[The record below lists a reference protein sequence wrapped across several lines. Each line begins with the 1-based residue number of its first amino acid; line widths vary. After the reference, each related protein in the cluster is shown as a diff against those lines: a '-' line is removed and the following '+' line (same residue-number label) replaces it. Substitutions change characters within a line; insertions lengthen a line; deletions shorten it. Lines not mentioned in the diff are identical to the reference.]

1 MNVARAKQCLSNYAT
16 VAAVLLLLPQA
27 AMAKKDKRDKK
38 SASPE
43 SANACVDKYKSGL
56 DNEQAGHL
64 KQAREL
70 FIGCAKASCGS
81 PLRDECTTRFTQ
93 LSTDIP
99 SVVPMVTDEA
109 GSPQT
114 DVEVRVDG
122 ERLTSSL
129 DGHSFLLDPGV
140 REFSFS
146 REGRVF
152 ATQRLM
158 IVQGQRNRLISV
170 SSQPAAEATG
180 TKRPIKVKKPAGAIA
195 VAAATEAAPP
205 ASPPPPG
212 EPAEPKVAPRE
223 AVDLQPRPKTEQKSD
238 EPQLNLA
245 AEETESSGVPKL
257 TYALTATGVAALGAG
272 AALIYWGRKDNDK
285 LAGCSTATTNCPKAT
300 VDHIHNLYLG
310 GNIAIGVGIASLAG
324 AYWAYAHHSA
334 KESASQEA
342 YRFDVQPTKSGAVA
356 SIGGSF

>member
-1 MNVARAKQCLSNYAT
+1 MNVARAKQCLFNHAA

-27 AMAKKDKRDKK
+27 AMAKKDKRDRK
-38 SASPE
+38 SGSPE
-43 SANACVDKYKSGL
+43 TANACVDKYKSGL

-158 IVQGQRNRLISV
+158 IVQGQRNRLVSV
-170 SSQPAAEATG
+170 SSQPSAEATG

-195 VAAATEAAPP
+195 VAAATEAIAP
-205 ASPPPPG
+205 AATPPS

-223 AVDLQPRPKTEQKSD
+223 TVDLQPRPKAEQKSD
-238 EPQLNLA
+238 EPRLDLA
-245 AEETESSGVPKL
+245 AEEPESSGVPKL

-272 AALIYWGRKDNDK
+272 AMLIYWGRKDNDK
-285 LAGCSTATTNCPKAT
+285 LSGCSTATTNCPKST

-310 GNIAIGVGIASLAG
+310 GNIAIGVGLASLAG

>member
-1 MNVARAKQCLSNYAT
+1 MNVVGSKQCLFSCAA
-16 VAAVLLLLPQA
+16 VAAVLLLSPQA
-27 AMAKKDKRDKK
+27 GFAKKEKRDKK
-38 SASPE
+38 SGLPE
-43 SANACVDKYKSGL
+43 SVNSCVDKYKSGL
-56 DNEQAGHL
+56 DNEQAGKL
-64 KQAREL
+64 KLAREL

-99 SVVPMVTDEA
+99 SIVPVVTDDA
-109 GSPQT
+109 GNPQT

-122 ERLTSSL
+122 EKLTSSL

-146 REGRVF
+146 RDGRVF

-158 IVQGQRNRLISV
+158 IVQGQRNRLLSV
-170 SSQPAAEATG
+170 STQPPTDTT
-180 TKRPIKVKKPAGAIA
+180 TKRPTKVKKSASSIA
-195 VAAATEAAPP
+195 VAAASEAAP
-205 ASPPPPG
+205 AAPPPS
-212 EPAEPKVAPRE
+212 EPAEPKVVPHDP
-223 AVDLQPRPKTEQKSD
+223 VDLAPHAKVEQKID
-238 EPQLNLA
+238 EPQLNLAA

-272 AALIYWGRKDNDK
+272 AMLIYWGRKDNDK
-285 LAGCSTATTNCPKAT
+285 LAGCSSATTNCPHKT

-310 GNIAIGVGIASLAG
+310 GNIAIGVGLASLAG

-334 KESASQEA
+334 KESAEHEA

>member
-1 MNVARAKQCLSNYAT
+1 MNVAGARHCLFKYAT
-16 VAAVLLLLPQA
+16 VAAVVLLLPQA

-38 SASPE
+38 SGSPE
-43 SANACVDKYKSGL
+43 AANACVDKYKTGL

-99 SVVPMVTDEA
+99 SVVPVVTDEA
-109 GSPQT
+109 GNPQT

-158 IVQGQRNRLISV
+158 IVQGQRNRLLSV
-170 SSQPAAEATG
+170 SSQPAAEAT
-180 TKRPIKVKKPAGAIA
+180 TKRPTKIKKPAASIA
-195 VAAATEAAPP
+195 VAAATEVAPP
-205 ASPPPPG
+205 APPPPG
-212 EPAEPKVAPRE
+212 EPVEPKVAPHE
-223 AVDLQPRPKTEQKSD
+223 SVDLQPHPKAEQKSD

-245 AEETESSGVPKL
+245 AEESESSGTPKL

-272 AALIYWGRKDNDK
+272 AMLIYWGRNDNDK
-285 LAGCSTATTNCPKAT
+285 LAACSSSTTNCRQST

-310 GNIAIGVGIASLAG
+310 GNIALGVGVASLAG

-334 KESASQEA
+334 KEAESHEA

>member
-1 MNVARAKQCLSNYAT
+1 MNVAGSKQCLFNCAA

-27 AMAKKDKRDKK
+27 AFAKKDKRDKK
-38 SASPE
+38 SGAPE
-43 SANACVDKYKSGL
+43 SVNACVDKYKSGL

-99 SVVPMVTDEA
+99 SIVPVVTDDA
-109 GSPQT
+109 GNPQT

-158 IVQGQRNRLISV
+158 IVQGQRNRLISA
-170 SSQPAAEATG
+170 STQPAAEAT
-180 TKRPIKVKKPAGAIA
+180 TRRPAKVKKPAASVA
-195 VAAATEAAPP
+195 VAAATEVAPP
-205 ASPPPPG
+205 SA
-212 EPAEPKVAPRE
+212 EPVEPKVAPHE
-223 AVDLQPRPKTEQKSD
+223 PDLTPHPKTEQKTD

-245 AEETESSGVPKL
+245 TEETESSGGVPKL
-257 TYALTATGVAALGAG
+257 TYALSATGVAALGTG
-272 AALIYWGRKDNDK
+272 ALLIYWGRKDNDK
-285 LAGCSTATTNCPKAT
+285 LAGCSTDTTNCPHST

-310 GNIAIGVGIASLAG
+310 ANIAIGVGLASLAG

-334 KESASQEA
+334 KESESHEA
-342 YRFDVQPTKSGAVA
+342 YRFDLQPTKSGAVA
-356 SIGGSF
+356 SVGGSF

>member
-1 MNVARAKQCLSNYAT
+1 MNVSGSKHCLFSCVA
-16 VAAVLLLLPQA
+16 VAAVLLSLPQA
-27 AMAKKDKRDKK
+27 AFAKKEKRDKK
-38 SASPE
+38 SGSPE
-43 SANACVDKYKSGL
+43 SVNACVDKYKTGL
-56 DNEQAGHL
+56 ENEQAGKL

-99 SVVPMVTDEA
+99 SVVPVVTDEA
-109 GSPQT
+109 GNPQT

-122 ERLTSSL
+122 ERLASSL

-146 REGRVF
+146 RDGRVF

-158 IVQGQRNRLISV
+158 IVQGQRNRMVSV
-170 SSQPAAEATG
+170 STQPAAEAT
-180 TKRPIKVKKPAGAIA
+180 TKRPAKVKKPAASVA
-195 VAAATEAAPP
+195 VAAATEAAT
-205 ASPPPPG
+205 PPPPS
-212 EPAEPKVAPRE
+212 EPVEPKVAPHE
-223 AVDLQPRPKTEQKSD
+223 PDLAPRPKAEQKSD
-238 EPQLNLA
+238 APQLNLA
-245 AEETESSGVPKL
+245 SEETESSGGVPKL
-257 TYALTATGVAALGAG
+257 TYALSATGVAALGAG
-272 AALIYWGRKDNDK
+272 AMLIYWGRKDNDK
-285 LAGCSTATTNCPKAT
+285 LAGCSTDATNCPHST

-310 GNIAIGVGIASLAG
+310 ANIAIGVGLASLAG
-324 AYWAYAHHSA
+324 AYWAYAHNSA
-334 KESASQEA
+334 KESASHEA

>member
-1 MNVARAKQCLSNYAT
+1 MNVAGSKQCLFKYAT
-16 VAAVLLLLPQA
+16 VAAVLLLLPQV
-27 AMAKKDKRDKK
+27 AMAKKDRRDKK
-38 SASPE
+38 SGSPE
-43 SANACVDKYKSGL
+43 SASACVEKYKSGL
-56 DNEQAGHL
+56 DNEQSGHL

-99 SVVPMVTDEA
+99 SVVPVVTDEA
-109 GSPQT
+109 GNPQT

-158 IVQGQRNRLISV
+158 IVQGQRNRLVSA
-170 SSQPAAEATG
+170 SSQPTADGAP
-180 TKRPIKVKKPAGAIA
+180 TKRPAKIKKPAASIA
-195 VAAATEAAPP
+195 VAAATETPAAAPP
-205 ASPPPPG
+205 PS
-212 EPAEPKVAPRE
+212 EPVEPKVAPHQP
-223 AVDLQPRPKTEQKSD
+223 VDLQPHAKSEQKSD
-238 EPQLNLA
+238 EPRLDVA
-245 AEETESSGVPKL
+245 AEESESSGAPKL
-257 TYALTATGVAALGAG
+257 TYVLTGTGIAALGAG
-272 AALIYWGRKDNDK
+272 AMLIYWGRKDNDK
-285 LAGCSTATTNCPKAT
+285 LAGCSTDTTNCPKAT

-334 KESASQEA
+334 KESESHEA

>member
-1 MNVARAKQCLSNYAT
+1 MNVAGSKQCLFSCVAI
-16 VAAVLLLLPQA
+16 AAVLLLLPQA
-27 AMAKKDKRDKK
+27 ASAKKEKRDKK
-38 SASPE
+38 SGSPE
-43 SANACVDKYKSGL
+43 SVDACVDKYKSGL
-56 DNEQAGHL
+56 ENEQAGHL

-70 FIGCAKASCGS
+70 FIRCAKASCGS

-99 SVVPMVTDEA
+99 SIVPVVTDDA
-109 GSPQT
+109 GNPQT

-158 IVQGQRNRLISV
+158 IVQGQRNRLV
-170 SSQPAAEATG
+170 SASTQPAAETT
-180 TKRPIKVKKPAGAIA
+180 TKRPAKVKKPAASVA

-205 ASPPPPG
+205 PPPAEPVEAKVAPHEPDLTPHAKT
-212 EPAEPKVAPRE
+212 EPAEDRRAAAQPRDRGDGELGRRPQADLCLERDRRGRSRRGRPADLLGPQGQRQAGRVQHARRPTARTRRSTTSTTCTWAPTSPSASGWPRWPAPTGPTRTTAPRN
-223 AVDLQPRPKTEQKSD
+223 
-238 EPQLNLA
+238 PQ
-245 AEETESSGVPKL
+245 S
-257 TYALTATGVAALGAG
+257 
-272 AALIYWGRKDNDK
+272 
-285 LAGCSTATTNCPKAT
+285 
-300 VDHIHNLYLG
+300 H
-310 GNIAIGVGIASLAG
+310 
-324 AYWAYAHHSA
+324 
-334 KESASQEA
+334 EA